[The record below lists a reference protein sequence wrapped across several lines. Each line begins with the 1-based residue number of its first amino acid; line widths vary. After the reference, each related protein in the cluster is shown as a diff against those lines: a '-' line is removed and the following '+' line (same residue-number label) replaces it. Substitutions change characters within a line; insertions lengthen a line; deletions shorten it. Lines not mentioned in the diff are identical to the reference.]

1 MRSARRNRPRHMAD
15 ILVGGRRE
23 ATAMAE
29 HAAHTGYWLGVCT
42 VAGDEALSP
51 KERQLKKTF

>member
-1 MRSARRNRPRHMAD
+1 MAD